1 MGEKDRWRRRKE
13 EGGVFVPLVGVI
25 EVQLWGIDRCS
36 LLQYSVEV

>member
-13 EGGVFVPLVGVI
+13 EGGVFGPLVGVI
-25 EVQLWGIDRCS
+25 KVQLWGDCS